1 MKPAFTLRMLILVAV
16 CPIALAGAAMRQ
28 PAAVLQNPDPSN
40 PESYRIFTESV
51 IDSVSSDRTER
62 LAIESAIIGAALAER
77 QEDSQ
82 LAASLLIAASV
93 LSTPDQKT
101 QLWDT
106 AFMLDPGIRD
116 VWSTNRGTRGM
127 AHERASVLLQNA
139 RYGQPLDPET
149 LSDPDVRALLSS
161 AAESAGYDYAE
172 LNALLHA
179 IAQFN
184 ESDPCRG
191 RIFTPKRNP
200 ETRQIERVLCPE
212 HARPSAALSSDE
224 HFLMLLH
231 IEMTIEHVPS
241 TAWISVDGTGSEPL
255 RDPSISLLLEEYGLS
270 IDRPYLRDQR
280 WIASP

>member
-16 CPIALAGAAMRQ
+16 CPIALAGAALRQ
-28 PAAVLQNPDPSN
+28 PAAVLQSPDQSN

-51 IDSVSSDRTER
+51 INSESSERTER
-62 LAIESAIIGAALAER
+62 LAIESALIGAALAER

-116 VWSTNRGTRGM
+116 AWSTNRGTRSM

-149 LSDPDVRALLSS
+149 LSDPDVRALLAS

-212 HARPSAALSSDE
+212 HARPNAALSSDE

-231 IEMTIEHVPS
+231 IEMTIEDVPS
-241 TAWISVDGTGSEPL
+241 TAWISADGTGSEPL